1 MRYRPKSKRKKFIF
15 FSGGFTVQCHG
26 SQNNGEI
33 DAVQME
39 LPSEIRLI
47 REGNDDSKRENVGQ
61 AVGNAISEFYIY
73 WYKYDQDSYKDNYED
88 FSKYELITLLYKTS
102 SYISY
107 LILIF
112 LCFILYQNVKRMFR
126 YYLLTKLFSFKSLPC
141 SLSDKMSFH

>member
-73 WYKYDQDSYKDNYED
+73 WYKYDQDSYKDNY
-88 FSKYELITLLYKTS
+88 
-102 SYISY
+102 
-107 LILIF
+107 
-112 LCFILYQNVKRMFR
+112 
-126 YYLLTKLFSFKSLPC
+126 
-141 SLSDKMSFH
+141 